1 MIRSLD
7 GKTPKIDPTA
17 FVSEAAYIVGDV
29 ELGPNSSVWPG
40 VVIRADSGKIKIGAG
55 TNIQDNSV
63 LHADADAEIGDNVT
77 IGHGVVCHARTI
89 GDGSLIGN
97 GSTLNDGVVLGKN
110 CLVAAGSTVVEN
122 SVFEERSLVR
132 GTPGKAIGKIRERH
146 AELMN
151 SAARF
156 YVNQIARYRSSG
168 LGDPDATLSSR
179 T

>member
-17 FVSEAAYIVGDV
+17 FVSETAYIVGDV
-29 ELGPNSSVWPG
+29 EVGPRSSVWPG

-55 TNIQDNSV
+55 SNIQDNSV

-77 IGHGVVCHARTI
+77 IGHGVVCHARTV

-97 GSTLNDGVVLGKN
+97 GATLNDGVVLGEN
-110 CLVAAGSTVVEN
+110 CLVAAGSTVTEN

-132 GTPGKAIGKIRERH
+132 GTPGKAIGEIRERH
-146 AELMN
+146 AEMIRRATA
-151 SAARF
+151 S
-156 YVNQIARYRSSG
+156 YVNRIDRYKSAG
-168 LGDPDATLSSR
+168 LGDPDS
-179 T
+179 